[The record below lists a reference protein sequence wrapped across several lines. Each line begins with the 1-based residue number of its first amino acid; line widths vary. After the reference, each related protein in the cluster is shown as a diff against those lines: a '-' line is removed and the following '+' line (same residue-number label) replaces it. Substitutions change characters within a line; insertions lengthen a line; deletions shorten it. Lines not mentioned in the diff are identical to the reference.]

1 MNFLQ
6 VLLLSFIQGFTEFL
20 PISSSGHL
28 SLFEILWQIKNP
40 LFLTVILHF
49 GSLLAIALFFFNDIK
64 KILFKNRELIIKI
77 LIATFPLI
85 PAVFALQ
92 KLENYFSNLKIVTVG
107 FFITGLFL
115 LMTKFIKN
123 PRKNLFSLTYL
134 DAFFIGL
141 AQLLAILPGFSRSG
155 LTISTGLFLKNN
167 PQDSFK
173 FSFLLSLPAI
183 LGSSILEMRK
193 IFLLKEISF
202 PFPLILFGLC
212 FSFLFSYFSLLILK
226 KILIQNKLFY
236 FSFYLFSLSLIILFV
251 IL

>member
-1 MNFLQ
+1 MNFFRIFFLAFLQ
-6 VLLLSFIQGFTEFL
+6 GTTEFL

-28 SLFEILWQIKNP
+28 SLLEHIWQIENP
-40 LFLTVILHF
+40 LSLTVILHF
-49 GSLLAIALFFFNDIK
+49 GSLLAIILFFFNEIK
-64 KILFKNRELIIKI
+64 KIISQDTELLIKI
-77 LIATFPLI
+77 FVATLPLI
-85 PAVFALQ
+85 SPLLFLP
-92 KLENYFSNLKIVTVG
+92 KIETYFSNLKVVAVG
-107 FFITGLFL
+107 FFVTGLFL

-123 PRKNLFSLTYL
+123 PNKNLLSLTYL
-134 DAFFIGL
+134 DSFFIGL

-167 PQDSFK
+167 PRDSFK

-212 FSFLFSYFSLLILK
+212 FSFLFSYFSLLIFK